1 MNDMATGSAGRSFK
15 LAGTLVEHAS
25 TNATGAML
33 RKRTGAPRFN
43 PLVPVKS
50 GIGAPLFIV
59 HGVAGVVMELFPI
72 GKLVRSQGPV
82 YAIQARGLDGAD
94 APFNSLTE
102 MASYYAGSIRE
113 VQPRGP
119 YILAGY
125 SFGGVVAFEMAH
137 QLSTAGEKVALL
149 ALLDSYTHPRSWP
162 LSCRIGV
169 LRSRIA
175 YRASLAAKVP
185 IGQTVNY
192 YLGRLGDISRDRFRK
207 HLRTLVPRGI
217 GNEELPEAAQRVKD
231 SCYAAWDRYRPSYY
245 PGKIT
250 FLKAGTNWRY
260 PEDPRTIWRNLA
272 GEFEMHTVPGEHSEL
287 VGPSAEHLADRISLC
302 MERAVEPNG
311 AE

>member
-1 MNDMATGSAGRSFK
+1 MNNMATGSAGGSFK
-15 LAGTLVEHAS
+15 SATLVEHAS
-25 TNATGAML
+25 TNATGVMPQ
-33 RKRTGAPRFN
+33 KQTGASRFN
-43 PLVPVKS
+43 PLVLLKS

-72 GKLVRSQGPV
+72 GKFVRSQRPA

-94 APFNSLTE
+94 APFDSLTE
-102 MASYYAGSIRE
+102 MASYYADSIRD
-113 VQPRGP
+113 VQPHGP

-137 QLSTAGEKVALL
+137 QLSTTGEKVALL

-162 LSCRIGV
+162 LSCQIGV

-175 YRASLAAKVP
+175 YRTSLAAKVP
-185 IGQTVNY
+185 IRQTVDY
-192 YLGRLGDISRDRFRK
+192 YLGRLGDISRNRFRK
-207 HLRTLVPRGI
+207 HLRALAPLGL
-217 GNEELPEAAQRVKD
+217 GDEELPEATQRVKD

-260 PEDPRTIWRNLA
+260 PDDPRTIWRNLA
-272 GEFEMHTVPGEHSEL
+272 DEFEMHTVPGEHSEL
-287 VGPSAEHLADRISLC
+287 VGPNAEHLANRISLC
-302 MERAVEPNG
+302 MERALEPDG
-311 AE
+311 SE